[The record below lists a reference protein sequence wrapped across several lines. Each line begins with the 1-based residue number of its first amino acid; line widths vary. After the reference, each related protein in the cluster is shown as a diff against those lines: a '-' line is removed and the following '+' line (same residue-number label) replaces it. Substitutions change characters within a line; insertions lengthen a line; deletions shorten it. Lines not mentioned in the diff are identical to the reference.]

1 MAIPFILT
9 PVANTILGYIA
20 TVTHIMPITNGAQLP
35 WTTPI
40 VFSGWLVTGSFMG
53 SVVQIV
59 MLAMDFAIYYPF
71 FRMLDS
77 KYLSEESET
86 KNQTDELDDLSFDDL
101 SLD

>member
-1 MAIPFILT
+1 
-9 PVANTILGYIA
+9 
-20 TVTHIMPITNGAQLP
+20 MPITNGAQLP

-53 SVVQIV
+53 SVVQII

-77 KYLSEESET
+77 KYLAEESET